1 MAQGKQTPRQKMI
14 NLMYL
19 VFIAM
24 LAMQIDQEIIRSYN
38 DTNETLTNTR
48 KLVEVKNDDIFE
60 KTLAAKAASSP
71 DSYAAANTIYLQL
84 KAKADDLVNT
94 IDGYKGE
101 LKKEAGYIENAE
113 DTQDNFAALNNTEPS
128 SGLFFN
134 DSDEN
139 KPSKN
144 AQLLIKKIGEYR
156 DFVNTNLKSFPEMK
170 EVITRANSNLVTE
183 FPGKGKNKNGKNW
196 LQYKFYGQPLIA
208 ALSNLEVIQSEV
220 RNVQSDAIVM
230 MLQEKVD
237 ADIKFNAFEAIVSG
251 PTVVLQGE
259 PAQAKVVIGTYASSI
274 PGLSIS
280 GVDRVENGMG
290 YKTLNTGGIG
300 SQTFAGKI
308 SFSDAKGKL
317 IELPYTHTYNVIA
330 GAETVAFESG
340 ALLSADKMQVL
351 YRGLPNP
358 ISGSI
363 LGADNSKTVLSASN
377 ASVAKSG
384 NGKWT
389 VTPGAGAETTLTISG
404 KGPKGQT
411 ISQAFKFRIKGLPT
425 AQGQIRGESIVSM
438 PASSIPN
445 QTVSVAMPDFDW
457 PVHFSVNSFMF
468 KVPGKAAMTVSG
480 DKLSGVANLVKGL
493 RAGDIA
499 YVYNINAS
507 ASGIGNQQLKKI
519 PAIVIN
525 VQ

>member
-38 DTNETLTNTR
+38 DTNQTLTSTR
-48 KLVEVKNDDIFE
+48 KLVETKNDDIFA
-60 KTLAAKAASSP
+60 KTLEAKAASSP
-71 DSYAAANTIYLQL
+71 ETFAQANQVYGQL
-84 KAKADDLVNT
+84 KVQADAIVGY
-94 IDGYKGE
+94 IDGLKGT
-101 LKKEAGYIENAE
+101 LKKESGYVEGLE
-113 DTQDNFAALNNTEPS
+113 DVQDNFAALNNTEPS
-128 SGLFFN
+128 SGLFFK

-139 KPSKN
+139 TPSKES
-144 AQLLIKKIGEYR
+144 QELMKKIAEYR
-156 DFVNTNLKSFPEMK
+156 NFVNTNLKALPDME
-170 EVITRANSNLVTE
+170 EVVKRANKNLVTE
-183 FPGKGKNKNGKNW
+183 FPNGKNKNGKTW

-208 ALSNLEVIQSEV
+208 ALSNLEVLQSEV

-237 ADIKFNAFEAIVSG
+237 ADIKFNAFEAIVAG

-259 PAQAKVVIGTYASSI
+259 PAEAKVVIGSYASTV
-274 PGLSIS
+274 PGLSIT
-280 GVDRVENGMG
+280 GVDRTENGMG
-290 YKTLNTGGIG
+290 YKKLNTGGIG
-300 SQTFAGKI
+300 AQTFGGKI
-308 SFSDAKGKL
+308 TFQNAKGETV
-317 IELPYTHTYNVIA
+317 ELPYTHTYNVIA

-363 LGADNSKTVLSASN
+363 LGADNSKTTLSATG
-377 ASVAKSG
+377 ATVAKNG

-404 KGPKGQT
+404 KGPKGQS

-425 AQGQIRGESIVSM
+425 AVGQIRGENIVSM

-457 PVHFSVNSFMF
+457 PVSFTVNSFMF
-468 KVPGKAAMTVSG
+468 KVPGKAAMTVNGNS
-480 DKLSGVANLVKGL
+480 LSGAASLVKNL

-507 ASGIGNQQLKKI
+507 ASGIGNQSLKKI
-519 PAIVIN
+519 PAVVIN